1 MITSETILATTTHG
15 VPSGNYDGS
24 SQDWFSDA
32 VQAAD
37 YWKGRGTSQT
47 VFFRVTDFEG
57 TIKIA
62 ATLDTLPD
70 TADWFYIYTYSNG
83 LSPLTDYHP
92 VTLPGNFVWLRAEV
106 LGFDGGVIESVTVS
120 Y

>member
-1 MITSETILATTTHG
+1 MITTETILATTVHG

-24 SQDWFSDA
+24 SQDWFSNA

-37 YWKGRGTSQT
+37 YWRGRGSAQT
-47 VFFRVTDFEG
+47 VFFRVTDFVG
-57 TIKIA
+57 TIKIS

-70 TADWFYIYTYSNG
+70 TADWFEIYNYPSG
-83 LSPLTDYHP
+83 APLTDYHP
-92 VTLPGNFVWLRAEV
+92 VTLPGNFVWLRAEIT
-106 LGFDGGVIESVTVS
+106 GFDAGTIDSVTVS